1 MALCPF
7 RLVVLHFG
15 ANAGGFRVMSD
26 ARLAPGHPSY
36 HEAMSEETRVHLSRS
51 EPTAYKALAA
61 FSAAV
66 GKVAADNG
74 IERRLSELLQ
84 LHISQLNGCAYCV
97 RVHVDAA
104 VKAGATADEIAQ
116 LATWRESG
124 VFTERERA
132 ALELGEAFTFIHDG
146 GIPDDVY
153 DHVGGILSEKEYT
166 AISWIAVSINS
177 FNRVA
182 IAGRYPVP
190 PRAAAAG
197 EGAA

>member
-1 MALCPF
+1 
-7 RLVVLHFG
+7 
-15 ANAGGFRVMSD
+15 
-26 ARLAPGHPSY
+26 
-36 HEAMSEETRVHLSRS
+36 MSEETRVHLSKS

-66 GKVAADNG
+66 GKVAKANG
-74 IERRLSELLQ
+74 IEARLSELVQ
-84 LHISQLNGCAYCV
+84 LHISQLNGCAFCV

-104 VKAGATADEIAQ
+104 VKEGATVDEITQ

-132 ALELGEAFTFIHDG
+132 ALELGEAFTFIHED

-166 AISWIAVSINS
+166 ALSWIAVSINA
-177 FNRVA
+177 FNRIA

-190 PRAAAAG
+190 VRETTKASS
-197 EGAA
+197 